1 QIIMKKLILVVIMLF
16 SLNTFAQKLDS
27 TALILIDI
35 QYFYF
40 PGGDMPLVE
49 PEAAALQAQ
58 RVLEYFRKNKGLVVH
73 VKHAHEPGGNIHEL
87 VKPVDGEKIFTKKE
101 VNSFLG
107 TGLDNYLKENH
118 IKYVVLAGMQT
129 HMCLE
134 GGTRA
139 AHDLG
144 YQCTVIEDACA
155 TRDLKYGER
164 VIKAVDVHA
173 STLATLKNYAKIVT
187 TEEFLK

>member
-1 QIIMKKLILVVIMLF
+1 MKKLILVVIMLF

>member
-1 QIIMKKLILVVIMLF
+1 MKILL
-16 SLNTFAQKLDS
+16 SLLLVFLAFTGIAQKTDS

-35 QYFYF
+35 QNFYF
-40 PGGDMPLVE
+40 PGGDAALVE

-58 RVLEYFRKNKGLVVH
+58 KVLEYFRKNKGLVVH
-73 VKHAHEPGGNIHEL
+73 VKHAYEPGGDIHQL
-87 VKPVDGEKIFTKKE
+87 VQPIDGEKVFTKKE
-101 VNSFLG
+101 VNCFLG
-107 TGLDNYLKENH
+107 TGLDDYLKENH

-144 YQCTVIEDACA
+144 YQCTVIGDACA
-155 TRDLKYGER
+155 TRDLKFGDTM
-164 VIKAVDVHA
+164 VKAADVHA
-173 STLATLKNYAKIVT
+173 STLATLKSYAKIT
-187 TEEFLK
+187 TAEDFLK